1 MFSLSGI
8 NLSTLGKH
16 VSVFTM
22 TLQANKSSCLLKNY
36 FEEITITMESI
47 IIQQQQLFYA
57 QQIQNI
63 LTMFVISAF
72 SSSSMN
78 HNRNNK
84 IINFA
89 VWIKKYVIHLH
100 KSLLWAQI
108 TTGTMLFYSRD
119 TYFT

>member
-1 MFSLSGI
+1 
-8 NLSTLGKH
+8 
-16 VSVFTM
+16 
-22 TLQANKSSCLLKNY
+22 
-36 FEEITITMESI
+36 MESI

-89 VWIKKYVIHLH
+89 VWIKKVRNSPPQIPSLGTNYDWNDVI
-100 KSLLWAQI
+100 
-108 TTGTMLFYSRD
+108 LF
-119 TYFT
+119 